1 MGANSNILSFS
12 MSIYGAVVAL
22 NLALNSSVAINPHP
36 SIYHHQVNQ
45 SDRIAQT
52 VPLSQINDGIRD
64 GRAQLDRLIKTI
76 RNQPK
81 LTPLKRATGI
91 SNLYF
96 RRAKE
101 LDLAIEGRGSANFAS
116 VSPENK
122 NIIIQRWKAESDSL
136 KKLAEQEI
144 EPHLTPMQREFI
156 NTLKDPVKMKKLG
169 EEASRQAE
177 IERQRAEDARK
188 IRDALG
194 GY

>member
-1 MGANSNILSFS
+1 
-12 MSIYGAVVAL
+12 MSIYGTVIAL
-22 NLALNSSVAINPHP
+22 NLALNSDMAINF
-36 SIYHHQVNQ
+36 SSRVNYNQ
-45 SDRIAQT
+45 TNQPDLIAQT
-52 VPLSQINDGIRD
+52 VPLGQINDGIRD
-64 GRAQLDRLIKTI
+64 GRTQLDRLIKTI

-101 LDLAIEGRGSANFAS
+101 LDLEIEGRGYANFAA

-188 IRDALG
+188 VRDALG

>member
-1 MGANSNILSFS
+1 
-12 MSIYGAVVAL
+12 MSIYGAIVAL
-22 NLALNSSVAINPHP
+22 NLAVNSSTAINSSP
-36 SIYHHQVNQ
+36 SINYHQVNQ
-45 SDRIAQT
+45 PDRIAQT

-64 GRAQLDRLIKTI
+64 GRTQLDRLIKTI

-101 LDLAIEGRGSANFAS
+101 LDLEIEGRGYANFAS

-156 NTLKDPVKMKKLG
+156 NTLKDPVKMKKINA
-169 EEASRQAE
+169 EAARQVE
-177 IERQRAEDARK
+177 TERQQRDDAQK
-188 IRDALG
+188 IKDALG

>member
-1 MGANSNILSFS
+1 

-22 NLALNSSVAINPHP
+22 NLALNSNVSISPHL
-36 SIYHHQVNQ
+36 SIDRGQVNQ
-45 SDRIAQT
+45 PDRVAQKVT
-52 VPLSQINDGIRD
+52 LGQINDGIRD
-64 GRAQLDRLIKTI
+64 GRVQLDRLIKI
-76 RNQPK
+76 IQSQPK

-101 LDLAIEGRGSANFAS
+101 LDREIEGSGYANFAS
-116 VSPENK
+116 VSAEDK
-122 NIIIQRWKAESDSL
+122 NIIIQRWKVESDSL

-144 EPHLTPMQREFI
+144 EPHLTPRQREFI
-156 NTLKDPVKMKKLG
+156 NTLRDPVKMKKIG
-169 EEASRQAE
+169 DEAARQAE
-177 IERQRAEDARK
+177 VERQQRDDARK

>member
-1 MGANSNILSFS
+1 
-12 MSIYGAVVAL
+12 MSIYGVVVVL
-22 NLALNSSVAINPHP
+22 NFVLNSSVAINSSP
-36 SIYHHQVNQ
+36 SINSSSFHQA
-45 SDRIAQT
+45 DRVAQT
-52 VPLSQINDGIRD
+52 LPLSQINDGIRD
-64 GRAQLDRLIKTI
+64 GRVQLDRLIKTI
-76 RNQPK
+76 RHQPK

-101 LDLAIEGRGSANFAS
+101 LDLEIEGRGSANFAS

-177 IERQRAEDARK
+177 IERQRADDARK
-188 IRDALG
+188 VRDALG